1 MVKTFKTPAAK
12 KLCSIVLAAAM
23 FVSLTLSSSLYVS
36 AEEEPAGNVHE
47 LTVSAEEV
55 LAAIESGTTPLGESG
70 LPALP
75 TDEDRIPQ
83 EAGPVNGESAL
94 VNGAS
99 AVAGEPQVPKT
110 AALIDRIDIPFGS
123 SNLRN
128 DLLEHLENNL
138 PVRFFDHDD
147 IGCSDCQALVTV
159 SPETKQVSII
169 AINASEDETHTF
181 RLTIADKD
189 NVPLTLQDV
198 SKEATNAEI
207 KVFEGDIDNADIPKG
222 VQVEILDITTEQ
234 PKDTTPSG
242 SKQEA
247 SENSTS
253 SSSQP
258 AVSENA
264 SSTQSVAVSEEVASE
279 SVPSAESSDIP
290 VEIASEPEAE
300 PLPLLAAF
308 SAAFENTFTEQAN
321 ATGVEEETLY
331 KKTSYEPSIEAL
343 SADISAED
351 TFAETN
357 SETSSID
364 SSTEGAPSDT
374 SLEASSEDANSEVS
388 SIDTS
393 SETTSEDTSSEEI
406 TSSDVSSQES
416 SSSEITSS
424 QDEPSQSSS
433 EETESSEPANEPV
446 VPGDSEI
453 VKTTALLISTATD
466 SMGVSAFDK
475 TPVAVKSGITTV
487 IATSRI
493 FLNDIVVHT
502 RLTEDSICYSAWHGN
517 PTFVYTLDKISL
529 LDKTVY
535 KSQLATFST
544 QDTAPKTLKF
554 ENLTPG
560 LYALTQSN
568 PMRYE
573 LSCSGDYDY
582 KEGNTV
588 YIAILLRDRSVTFTN
603 KKISYDWLSGTDVV
617 INHIT
622 ISDK

>member
-23 FVSLTLSSSLYVS
+23 FISLTLSSSLYVS

-55 LAAIESGTTPLGESG
+55 LAAIENGTAPLGESG

-94 VNGAS
+94 VNGTS
-99 AVAGEPQVPKT
+99 AVAGEPQVPET

-123 SNLRN
+123 SNLRS

-189 NVPLTLQDV
+189 NVPLALQDV

-222 VQVEILDITTEQ
+222 VQVEILDTTTE
-234 PKDTTPSG
+234 KLEGTASG
-242 SKQEA
+242 DSHPAA

-258 AVSENA
+258 AASENA
-264 SSTQSVAVSEEVASE
+264 SSAQSGAASEEVASE

-290 VEIASEPEAE
+290 VEIASETEAA

-308 SAAFENTFTEQAN
+308 SAAFENTFTEQAK
-321 ATGVEEETLY
+321 ATGVDEETLY
-331 KKTSYEPSIEAL
+331 EDTSYEPSIEAL
-343 SADISAED
+343 SVDINVED
-351 TFAETN
+351 ASEDASSGASSIAISSEEASSRTSLEKSISSDIPSQELSSS
-357 SETSSID
+357 SETSSSRD
-364 SSTEGAPSDT
+364 KPS
-374 SLEASSEDANSEVS
+374 
-388 SIDTS
+388 
-393 SETTSEDTSSEEI
+393 
-406 TSSDVSSQES
+406 ES
-416 SSSEITSS
+416 SSEA
-424 QDEPSQSSS
+424 PSR
-433 EETESSEPANEPV
+433 SEPADEPM

-453 VKTTALLISTATD
+453 VKTTALLISTATA
-466 SMGVSAFDK
+466 SMSVAAFDE
-475 TPVAVKSGITTV
+475 TLVAVKSGITMVEGTYNNKTYGLTV
-487 IATSRI
+487 TCHIDKN
-493 FLNDIVVHT
+493 FVL
-502 RLTEDSICYSAWHGN
+502 HGD
-517 PTFVYTLDKISL
+517 PIFVYALKKAGTSQTYIQVVRFTGGNVE
-529 LDKTVY
+529 DKTVSFDKLPAGKY
-535 KSQLATFST
+535 T
-544 QDTAPKTLKF
+544 
-554 ENLTPG
+554 
-560 LYALTQSN
+560 LTQQT
-568 PMRYE
+568 PMRFKLVGAEIKKAKGNNNNWGRYINSDE
-573 LSCSGDYDY
+573 FNLNDDYLVKFKNEKQNEDWFSG
-582 KEGNTV
+582 
-588 YIAILLRDRSVTFTN
+588 S
-603 KKISYDWLSGTDVV
+603 DVV
-617 INHIT
+617 VNNIIIHNP
-622 ISDK
+622 K